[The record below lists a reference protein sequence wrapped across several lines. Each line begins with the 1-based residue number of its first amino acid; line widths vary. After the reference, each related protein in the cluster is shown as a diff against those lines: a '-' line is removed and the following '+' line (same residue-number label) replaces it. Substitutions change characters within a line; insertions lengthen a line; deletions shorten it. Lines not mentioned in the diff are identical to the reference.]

1 MDSDREF
8 FGRSSYGE
16 FYGRR
21 RIVTDAEEITRDNVV
36 DELKSALEIHQINAQ
51 EIDYLYNYYK
61 GRHPAILNRRKQFNE
76 HVCNKITVNRAAEII
91 DFKTGFLLSEPVQ
104 FIGRDD
110 KADTDKINALN
121 DFFYQTG
128 KQQQDM
134 ELVDWLHICG
144 IGNRIILP
152 QKPGVDGVPFRTYVL
167 DPRFS
172 FVVTRSDLDKRRM
185 FGVKYVI
192 KGDVTENPTTNE
204 QNTIYSV
211 WTENAYYEI
220 QGDVIIKEEDRYYGA
235 VPIIEYEANLAREGA
250 FENVLPL
257 LDAIDSVESDRADSV
272 DNFVQ
277 ALLLFKNCDIDDE
290 QFQRLKELGGLK
302 VPEGGD
308 VSYLVQE
315 LNQSQTQEFIDD
327 MYDAVLTICG
337 IPGRNGANGASTSDT
352 GAATLLRNGWQS
364 AVTYASKTVS
374 YFIKSEKEMLKLALL
389 FAGGLNLQLPSLDIK
404 FPLKNYQNS
413 YEQAQIL
420 DLMLRDTGMK
430 IHPQLAFT
438 SSSIWADGMQAYEMS
453 RQFTEELEQK
463 QKENQ
468 LTAMTEST
476 DETEFSVNP
485 ADGTDNQRNNQPG
498 ELG

>member
-1 MDSDREF
+1 M
-8 FGRSSYGE
+8 E

-21 RIVTDAEEITRDNVV
+21 KIVTDADEITRENVV
-36 DELKSALEIHQINAQ
+36 DELVSALEIHEKNAR
-51 EIDYLYNYYK
+51 EIDYLFNYYK
-61 GRHPAILNRRKQFNE
+61 GKHPKILERRKQFNE
-76 HVCNKITVNRAAEII
+76 NVCNKISVNRAAEIV

-110 KADTDKINALN
+110 NANVDALN
-121 DFFYQTG
+121 TLNDYFYQLC
-128 KQQQDM
+128 KQQQDV
-134 ELVDWLHICG
+134 ELADWLHICG
-144 IGNRIILP
+144 IANRIILP
-152 QKPGVDGVPFRTYVL
+152 EKTGKDGAPFRTYVL

-172 FVVTRSDLDKRRM
+172 FVVYKADLDKRRM
-185 FGVKYVI
+185 FGVKYVY
-192 KGDVTENPTTNE
+192 KGDTTEGNIINKD
-204 QNTIYSV
+204 NLVYSV
-211 WTENAYYEI
+211 WTDKYYFEI
-220 QGDVIIKEEDRYYGA
+220 QNNTVIKQEERFYGT

-290 QFQRLKELGGLK
+290 SFQRLKELGGLK

-315 LNQSQTQEFIDD
+315 LNQSQTQAFIDD

-364 AVTYASKTVS
+364 ATTYAAKTVS
-374 YFIKSEKEMLKLALL
+374 YYIKSEKELLKLALL
-389 FAGGLNLQLPSLDIK
+389 FASDLKLDLPSIDIK

-413 YEQAQIL
+413 MEQAQIL
-420 DLMLRDTGMK
+420 QLMLKDTGMK

-438 SSSIWADGMQAYEMS
+438 SSGIWADGMQAYEMS
-453 RQFTEELEQK
+453 RQFTEQQEKKAETAEK
-463 QKENQ
+463 PVTEGENDAEIQ
-468 LTAMTEST
+468 INTA
-476 DETEFSVNP
+476 DR
-485 ADGTDNQRNNQPG
+485 ANNIG
-498 ELG
+498 NIE

>member
-1 MDSDREF
+1 M
-8 FGRSSYGE
+8 E

-21 RIVTDAEEITRDNVV
+21 RIVTDVEEITRDNVV
-36 DELKSALEIHQINAQ
+36 EELNSALDVHDLNSR

-61 GRHPAILNRRKQFNE
+61 GKHPEILARRKQFNE
-76 HVCNKITVNRAAEII
+76 NVCNKITVNRSAEIV

-104 FIGRDD
+104 IIGRTE
-110 KADTDKINALN
+110 KAKTKAVNQLN
-121 DFFYQTG
+121 DYFYQLG

-134 ELVDWLHICG
+134 ELADWLHICG

-152 QKPGVDGVPFRTYVL
+152 QKPGVDGVPFRSFVL

-172 FVVTRSDLDKRRM
+172 FVVYRSDLDKRRM
-185 FGVKYVI
+185 FGVKYVV
-192 KGDVTENPTTNE
+192 KGGLLNSPAENR
-204 QNTIYSV
+204 QNTLYSV
-211 WTENAYYEI
+211 WTDKYYFEI
-220 QGDVIIKEEDRYYGA
+220 LGDQIVKEEERYYGA

-290 QFQRLKELGGLK
+290 SFQKLKELGGLK
-302 VPEGGD
+302 VPDGGD

-315 LNQSQTQEFIDD
+315 LNQSQTQEFVDD

-364 AVTYASKTVS
+364 AVTYAAKTVS
-374 YFIKSEKEMLKLALL
+374 YFTKSEKEMLKLALL
-389 FAGGLNLQLPSLDIK
+389 FAGDLKLELPELDIK

-420 DLMLRDTGMK
+420 NLMLQDTGMK

-438 SSSIWADGMQAYEMS
+438 SSSIWTDGMQAYEMS
-453 RQFTEELEQK
+453 RQFTESLEKKEQEKTK
-463 QKENQ
+463 QIETAPVMEN
-468 LTAMTEST
+468 T
-476 DETEFSVNP
+476 DETDIQSDP
-485 ADGTDNQRNNQPG
+485 ADRNDNNGNTEQR
-498 ELG
+498 